1 MGLSNEGMSPSNTS
15 NKGDETM
22 KNKCFLKVIAPITF
36 FIMVLVGT
44 VSTTSIAQPTN
55 PAVTPMSTNMIQGSN
70 NTDSYYQEQND
81 PENEET
87 INESDA
93 ENTEEDKE
101 NESESEAV
109 GIEEN
114 NIQQNLPA
122 GKAVISADNP
132 NSQYEEQNGSE
143 DGEAINESNDENVQ
157 EDREN
162 ESENEDEGIDSNDKQ
177 DDIPAN
183 KAVITFDAAKQ
194 IAESFLNGGS
204 ATKITLDD
212 ENGKLVYSVEV
223 GSIDVKVDAT
233 NGTVLYTDKQ

>member
-1 MGLSNEGMSPSNTS
+1 
-15 NKGDETM
+15 M

-44 VSTTSIAQPTN
+44 VSTTSIAQPTS
-55 PAVTPMSTNMIQGSN
+55 PAVTQMSTNMIQSSN

-101 NESESEAV
+101 SESESEEV

-114 NIQQNLPA
+114 NKQQDLPA
-122 GKAVISADNP
+122 GKAA
-132 NSQYEEQNGSE
+132 
-143 DGEAINESNDENVQ
+143 
-157 EDREN
+157 
-162 ESENEDEGIDSNDKQ
+162 
-177 DDIPAN
+177 
-183 KAVITFDAAKQ
+183 ITFDAAKQ
-194 IAESFLNGGS
+194 IAESFLNAGS
-204 ATKITLDD
+204 ATKIMLDD
-212 ENGKLVYSVEV
+212 ENGKLIYSVEI